1 MKRKLIIG
9 LLIFLGIVAIC
20 ISLLLIISLKSYKAL
35 DEANKYLETIESVS
49 VVEYKDYYIFEGND
63 AKKGIIFYPGG
74 LVNPEA
80 YAPLMHELAELG
92 YCCVL
97 LDVAFNLAVL
107 DINRADGIIEEHE
120 HIEKWYLA
128 GHSLGGTIA
137 GIYLDKNEE
146 MYEGLILLGSYITND
161 FSNTNIKVLS
171 IYGENDKVLNMKN
184 YQQNLSNLPKD
195 YVEVVIDGGC
205 HSYFGM
211 YGLQK
216 GDGNPSITNDL
227 QIKITVENISLFL
240 ETEWFVWNVN

>member
-20 ISLLLIISLKSYKAL
+20 ISLLSIISSKSYKAL
-35 DEANKYLETIESVS
+35 DEANKYLETSESVS

-80 YAPLMHELAELG
+80 YAPLMYELAELG

-128 GHSLGGTIA
+128 GHSLGGTVA

-146 MYEGLILLGSYITND
+146 TYEGLILLGSYITND
-161 FSNTNIKVLS
+161 FSDTNIKVLS
-171 IYGENDKVLNMKN
+171 IYGKNDKVLNMKN

-216 GDGNPSITNDL
+216 GDGNPLITNDS

-240 ETEWFVWNVN
+240 ETE